1 MQEETDNLSFT
12 MPLEI
17 RLINDSEYR
26 AAIDFYNNTRNLN
39 GPAKKV
45 MRGTH
50 EFCWEFLNG
59 PNSKAVYACAWDI
72 EDGKEPVLIGTQC
85 MIIHRMISTDGKMIL
100 AAKGEDTLIEINALL
115 KFKKTDILKEL
126 NTLLTDECRNSGVEY
141 LWGFN
146 SLHATYRR
154 LGYKIPFK
162 SFNTMLVLN
171 PVKTYQYLLRLRSE
185 HTVWGKLK
193 IATLSG
199 LSYVCSLKRIFIQTW
214 KKGFH
219 INSEINENTSLF
231 QRAAYPDRLFFLV
244 QDQEYLRWRIRDN
257 PYPVKYKFFQ
267 LLDHDNI
274 VKAQI
279 ICSLNNHVAYIEQT
293 LFAKD
298 LKRKSVNF
306 LLKSMVKSLKN
317 ELIFLVRY
325 TGTRNNTL
333 NIREMDLLRNMGFV
347 LTGTGEWFT
356 FKPLSDNS
364 VITPDNI
371 YLSHMYKQGRY

>member
-1 MQEETDNLSFT
+1 MQEQTYNLSLT

-17 RLINDSEYR
+17 RLIKDSEYK
-26 AAIDFYNNTRNLN
+26 AVIDFYNNTRNLN

-59 PNSKAVYACAWDI
+59 PNRKAVYACAWDI

-85 MIIHRMISTDGKMIL
+85 MIIHRMISTDGKMIF

-146 SLHATYRR
+146 SLPATYRR

-162 SFNTMLVLN
+162 SFNTVLVLN
-171 PVKTYQYLLRLRSE
+171 PVKAYQYLLRLRSE

-199 LSYVCSLKRIFIQTW
+199 LSYVCSLKRIFIQTR

-219 INSEINENTSLF
+219 INSEINENTRLF

-279 ICSLNNHVAYIEQT
+279 ICSLNNNAAYIEQT

-317 ELIFLVRY
+317 EPIFLVRY
-325 TGTRNNTL
+325 TGLRNNTL

-371 YLSHMYKQGRY
+371 YFSRMYKQGRY

>member
-1 MQEETDNLSFT
+1 MS
-12 MPLEI
+12 LEI
-17 RLINDSEYR
+17 RLLKDSEYK

-45 MRGTH
+45 IRGTH

-59 PNSKAVYACAWDI
+59 PNRKAVYACAWDI

-146 SLHATYRR
+146 NLPATYRR

-162 SFNTMLVLN
+162 SFNTVLVLN
-171 PVKTYQYLLRLRSE
+171 PVNACQYLLRLRSE

-199 LSYVCSLKRIFIQTW
+199 LSYVCSLKRIFIQTR

-219 INSEINENTSLF
+219 INSGINENTRLF
-231 QRAAYPDRLFFLV
+231 QRAAYPDRL
-244 QDQEYLRWRIRDN
+244 
-257 PYPVKYKFFQ
+257 
-267 LLDHDNI
+267 
-274 VKAQI
+274 
-279 ICSLNNHVAYIEQT
+279 
-293 LFAKD
+293 
-298 LKRKSVNF
+298 
-306 LLKSMVKSLKN
+306 
-317 ELIFLVRY
+317 IFLVRIK
-325 TGTRNNTL
+325 
-333 NIREMDLLRNMGFV
+333 NI
-347 LTGTGEWFT
+347 
-356 FKPLSDNS
+356 
-364 VITPDNI
+364 
-371 YLSHMYKQGRY
+371 